1 MRYPMPC
8 TARVLRLAPLV
19 LLSSLAACGMN
30 PFAKDEPVKGVSSD
44 SVAAQSAPAQTS
56 TTIAKPRTDSQTYS
70 QPVYVNTPAPPG
82 SPPVRLRANHPD
94 RYTVVRGD
102 TLWDIS
108 SRFLEDPWLWP
119 EIWQVNPQINN
130 PHLIYPGDVISLIYV
145 DGRPQ
150 LRIER
155 GAPAGLR
162 VERLSPQIRA
172 EPLDQAIET
181 IPYDLVASF
190 ISRPTVLEKGEAK
203 KLPYVLSTKG
213 HLIAGTDYEV
223 YARGADFS
231 EGSRYSVI
239 HVGEKIRDPENGDVL
254 GYVGV
259 YAGEGRVVR
268 SGDPATVYLRDAVRE
283 ILEGDRLVQA
293 DARPR
298 MDFIPRAPSQSI
310 EGHIMTVMG
319 GVSLIGQYHVVAIN
333 RGQRDGL
340 EPGHVLAIYQ
350 AGDKVRDP
358 YKPGILSGVLSR
370 RVKLPEEPAGEL
382 MVFKTY
388 NRMSYALVMEA
399 TSEIRVGDILR
410 NPD

>member
-1 MRYPMPC
+1 MRHPTSFPG
-8 TARVLRLAPLV
+8 RVFRLTPL
-19 LLSSLAACGMN
+19 LALGTLAACGMN
-30 PFAKDEPVKGVSSD
+30 PFAKDEPVR
-44 SVAAQSAPAQTS
+44 VAPSQAAVSAPASGQAGTPMPESAS
-56 TTIAKPRTDSQTYS
+56 TQNDYS
-70 QPVYVNTPAPPG
+70 KPVYVSTPAPPQA
-82 SPPVRLRANHPD
+82 PPVRLRANHPD

-119 EIWQVNPQINN
+119 EIWQVNPQIDN

-150 LRIER
+150 LRVER

-162 VERLSPQIRA
+162 TERLSPQIRS
-172 EPLDQAIET
+172 ERLDQAIET
-181 IPYDLVASF
+181 IPYDLVAPF

-203 KLPYVLSTKG
+203 NLPYILSTKG

-223 YARGADFS
+223 YARGADFNQ
-231 EGSRYSVI
+231 GGRYNVI
-239 HVGEKIRDPENGDVL
+239 HVGDKIRDPESGDVL
-254 GYVGV
+254 GYVGIF
-259 YAGEGRVVR
+259 AGEGRVIR
-268 SGDPATVYLRDAVRE
+268 EGDPATLYLRDAERE
-283 ILEGDRLVQA
+283 VLEGDRLMRVEPRQ
-293 DARPR
+293 R
-298 MDFIPRAPSQSI
+298 MDFVPRAPAQMVD
-310 EGHIMTVMG
+310 GRIMNVIG
-319 GVSLIGQYHVVAIN
+319 GVSLIGQYQVVAIN
-333 RGQRDGL
+333 RGQKDGL

-358 YKPGILSGVLSR
+358 YKAGLLSGVLGT

-382 MVFKTY
+382 MVFRTY

-410 NPD
+410 NPG

>member
-1 MRYPMPC
+1 MRYPICSPG
-8 TARVLRLAPLV
+8 RFFRLAPIF
-19 LLSSLAACGMN
+19 LLTGLAACGHN
-30 PFAKDEPVKGVSSD
+30 PFAKDEPVRSASAQPV
-44 SVAAQSAPAQTS
+44 VAQSAPEQASEPMQRPAYT
-56 TTIAKPRTDSQTYS
+56 
-70 QPVYVNTPAPPG
+70 QPVSTNRPSAP
-82 SPPVRLRANHPD
+82 PPVRLRANHPD

-119 EIWQVNPQINN
+119 EIWQVNPQIDN
-130 PHLIYPGDVISLIYV
+130 PHLIYPGDVISLVYV

-150 LRIER
+150 LRMQR

-162 VERLSPQIRA
+162 TERMSPQIRS

-181 IPYDLVASF
+181 IPYDLIKPF

-213 HLIAGTDYEV
+213 HLIAGTDFEV
-223 YARGADFS
+223 YARGADFA
-231 EGSRYSVI
+231 EGARYNVI
-239 HVGEKIRDPENGDVL
+239 HVGDKLRDPENGDVL
-254 GYVGV
+254 GYMGIF
-259 YAGEGRVVR
+259 AGEGRVIR
-268 SGDPATVYLRDAVRE
+268 RGDPATIYLRDTERE
-283 ILEGDRLVQA
+283 VLEGDRLVPA
-293 DARPR
+293 DPR
-298 MDFIPRAPSQSI
+298 MRLDFIPRAPSQNVDGSI
-310 EGHIMTVMG
+310 MAVMG
-319 GVSLIGQYHVVAIN
+319 GVALIGQYQIVAIN

-340 EPGHVLAIYQ
+340 EPGHVLAIFQ

-358 YKPGILSGVLSR
+358 YKSGILSGVLSS

-399 TSEIRVGDILR
+399 TSEIRVGDKLR
-410 NPD
+410 NPN

>member
-1 MRYPMPC
+1 MRYPTPFPH
-8 TARVLRLAPLV
+8 RILRLAPLV
-19 LLSSLAACGMN
+19 VLSSLAACGLN
-30 PFAKDEPVKGVSSD
+30 PFSKDEPVRSASNEA
-44 SVAAQSAPAQTS
+44 VAAQSASAQTS
-56 TTIAKPRTDSQTYS
+56 TTIVKPRSASPAYS

-82 SPPVRLRANHPD
+82 APPVRLRANHPD

-108 SRFLEDPWLWP
+108 ARFLEDPWLWP

-162 VERLSPQIRA
+162 TERLSPQMRS

-181 IPYDLVASF
+181 IPYDLVAPF

-223 YARGADFS
+223 YARGADFA
-231 EGSRYSVI
+231 EGARYSVI
-239 HVGEKIRDPENGDVL
+239 QVGEKIRDPENGDVL
-254 GYVGV
+254 GYVGI

-268 SGDPATVYLRDAVRE
+268 TGDPATVYLREAVRE
-283 ILEGDRLVQA
+283 VLEGDRLVQA

-298 MDFIPRAPSQSI
+298 MDFVPRAPTQAV

-333 RGQRDGL
+333 RGQRHGL
-340 EPGHVLAIYQ
+340 EPGHVLTIFQ
-350 AGDKVRDP
+350 AGEKVRDP
-358 YKPGILSGVLSR
+358 YKAGIISGVLGR
-370 RVKLPEEPAGEL
+370 KIKLPEEPAGEL
-382 MVFKTY
+382 MVFRTY
-388 NRMSYALVMEA
+388 DRMSYALVMEA